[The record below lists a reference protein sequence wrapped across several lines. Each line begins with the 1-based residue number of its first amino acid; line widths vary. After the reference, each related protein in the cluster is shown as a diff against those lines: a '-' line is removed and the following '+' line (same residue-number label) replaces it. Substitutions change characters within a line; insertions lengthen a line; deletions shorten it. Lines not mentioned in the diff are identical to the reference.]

1 MDKRIDNVDFS
12 QAVGQ
17 PLMGVGAT
25 VQEKRVTNLTQE
37 QIARI
42 NASEVKEDTS
52 FPELHYLLKKK
63 GVEFLSKGD
72 IAFIK
77 GKQKQGKTMA
87 LKVIVAALL
96 GDNIFGFQSLKDDIK
111 ICYIDTEQNARDTQR
126 FLTAVKEMVPG
137 VGAI

>member
-1 MDKRIDNVDFS
+1 MDKRLDNVDFS

-63 GVEFLSKGD
+63 GGGIPL
-72 IAFIK
+72 
-77 GKQKQGKTMA
+77 
-87 LKVIVAALL
+87 
-96 GDNIFGFQSLKDDIK
+96 
-111 ICYIDTEQNARDTQR
+111 
-126 FLTAVKEMVPG
+126 
-137 VGAI
+137 